1 MDMEKCGAFIRSCRM
16 KRDLSQQEL
25 ARELH
30 VTREAVS
37 KWENGRGFPEV
48 SLLQPLAGVLGVTV
62 SELLLGEAGR
72 ENDDAL
78 DAWLY
83 LTKTEQQ
90 RQRKNSL
97 WLVLTVSVLTAL
109 HFGCEGGIRLAADLL
124 LGLGAVGMPLLFALC
139 AKVPL
144 GSIVTASFICCF
156 TLVLGEL
163 MQIRGRVLTQDWVGL
178 GDTIGVSFALCA
190 ALSLAT
196 LLVNALL
203 LGGRKR

>member
-78 DAWLY
+78 DAWL
-83 LTKTEQQ
+83 
-90 RQRKNSL
+90 
-97 WLVLTVSVLTAL
+97 
-109 HFGCEGGIRLAADLL
+109 
-124 LGLGAVGMPLLFALC
+124 
-139 AKVPL
+139 
-144 GSIVTASFICCF
+144 
-156 TLVLGEL
+156 
-163 MQIRGRVLTQDWVGL
+163 
-178 GDTIGVSFALCA
+178 
-190 ALSLAT
+190 
-196 LLVNALL
+196 
-203 LGGRKR
+203 